1 MRVRES
7 PQRVTSNLVDGASD
21 AGLPKVRIDHVTKS
35 FPRRQGGGEHLI
47 IDRFSLDIA
56 AGEFVSLIG
65 PSGCGKS
72 TMLEIVAGLQEA
84 TSGAILIDGREVKKP
99 GPERAVVF
107 QSYALFP
114 WRTVLDNASL
124 PLEIAGVPRAERRE
138 LARKRLVDVGL
149 GEFTSYYP
157 SQLSGGMRQRVA
169 LARAFV
175 RDPDVL
181 LMDEPFGALDAITR
195 DLLQEQIG
203 ELHQVEQRTVLF
215 VTHSVSE
222 AIRLS
227 NRIIVMSIAPAQI
240 VGEFELGPRSGST
253 LADFV
258 RREAACASVRD
269 EIWGL
274 LRQHGALDVVG
285 AARSADGPPA

>member
-1 MRVRES
+1 MSIGHDGGARAAAAAVAA
-7 PQRVTSNLVDGASD
+7 TS
-21 AGLPKVRIDHVTKS
+21 KVRIEDVSKA
-35 FPRRQGGGEHLI
+35 FPRRDGTGDHVV
-47 IDRFSLDIA
+47 IDGLSLDIG

-72 TMLEIVAGLQEA
+72 TLLEIVAGLQEA
-84 TSGAILIDGREVKKP
+84 TSGTVSIDDRVVRGP

-124 PLEIAGVPRAERRE
+124 PLEIAGVPKAERRARAKE
-138 LARKRLVDVGL
+138 RLAEVGL
-149 GEFTSYYP
+149 GDFASYYP

-195 DLLQEQIG
+195 DLLQEQLG
-203 ELHQVEQRTVLF
+203 VLHQVEQKTVLF

-227 NRIIVMSIAPAQI
+227 NRIIVMSIAPAVI
-240 VGEFELGPRSGST
+240 VGSFELGPRSGST
-253 LADFV
+253 LSDFQD
-258 RREAACASVRD
+258 REATYASVRD
-269 EIWGL
+269 EIWEL
-274 LRQHGALDVVG
+274 LRAHGALDF
-285 AARSADGPPA
+285 ARAGE

>member
-1 MRVRES
+1 MSNGHDDARALAGTAS
-7 PQRVTSNLVDGASD
+7 PA
-21 AGLPKVRIDHVTKS
+21 AAKVRIDDVTKV
-35 FPRRQGGGEHLI
+35 FPRRDGTGDLVV
-47 IDRFSLDIA
+47 IDGLSLGIG

-72 TMLEIVAGLQEA
+72 TLLEIVAGLQQA
-84 TSGAILIDGREVKKP
+84 TSGTISIDGRAVRGP

-124 PLEIAGVPRAERRE
+124 PLEIAGVPKADRRARARER
-138 LARKRLVDVGL
+138 LAEVGL
-149 GEFTSYYP
+149 ADFAGYYP
-157 SQLSGGMRQRVA
+157 AQLSGGMRQRVA

-195 DLLQEQIG
+195 DLLQEQLG
-203 ELHQVEQRTVLF
+203 VLHQVEQKTVLF

-227 NRIIVMSIAPAQI
+227 NRIIVMSIAPAVI
-240 VGEFELGPRSGST
+240 VGNFELGPRNGSE
-253 LADFV
+253 LSDFID
-258 RREAACASVRD
+258 RESTYASVRD
-269 EIWGL
+269 EIWDL
-274 LRQHGALDVVG
+274 LRAHGALDFAR
-285 AARSADGPPA
+285 AAG